1 MWGILLRGIWLT
13 ALSVED
19 VRQKRISLW
28 QIGMGVPLVIWSLV
42 QGVVQEEITME
53 RLLLWT
59 LPGVILLVMSLTKK
73 VGYGDGTV
81 VLLLGLM
88 ERDDYFARLLLCS
101 MVMMSVVSVLLLI
114 LRKAGKDTRLPYLP
128 FLLAAWLMGRRIAW
142 M

>member
-28 QIGMGVPLVIWSLV
+28 QIGMGVPLVVWSLA
-42 QGVVQEEITME
+42 QGVVQEEIAMGQ
-53 RLLLWT
+53 LLLWT

-88 ERDDYFARLLLCS
+88 ERDDHFAGLLLCS

-128 FLLAAWLMGRRIAW
+128 FLLVAWLLGRRIAW